1 MEPYLCSSRHYLDTM
16 CYIMEFQFK
25 TFGITVAAQQGN
37 VMVRYG
43 RLCYI
48 TYCSMHCNTGYKL
61 VLKTATAEV
70 PKLFKGVG
78 GGDLLYLTLQKSLK
92 VLTYSF

>member
-1 MEPYLCSSRHYLDTM
+1 
-16 CYIMEFQFK
+16 MEFQFK